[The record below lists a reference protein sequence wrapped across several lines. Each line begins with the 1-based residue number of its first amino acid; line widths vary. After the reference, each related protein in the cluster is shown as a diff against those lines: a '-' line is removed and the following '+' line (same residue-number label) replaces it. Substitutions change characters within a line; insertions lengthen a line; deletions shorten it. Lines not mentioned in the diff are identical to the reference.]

1 MATDPNLP
9 PPSPVE
15 KIQHVDNR
23 GELALERLPSQFA
36 YSPNVQNLINLSAAE
51 MQLAEDTMYDLLQL
65 RTLANA
71 TGQQLDDIGLKLNLK
86 RTSSSDA
93 SYRTALE
100 VKALSKTS
108 DGTEEDIIELFRL
121 VSGDPNVSFY
131 KFEPYGVTATY
142 NNFCLPEG
150 STQRLLELFPVV
162 TNLYLEEYNTARGF
176 GFSSVTEPQPDIN
189 TVNYGGFTSIGSSPD
204 TLAEGSFVSL
214 AYSSNT

>member
-1 MATDPNLP
+1 MAIDPNLP

-36 YSPNVQNLINLSAAE
+36 YSTNVQNLINLSAEE

-65 RTLANA
+65 RTLALA

-108 DGTEEDIIELFRL
+108 NGTEEDVLQLFRL
-121 VSGDPNVSFY
+121 VSGDPNVTFY

-142 NNFCLPEG
+142 NSFCLPEG
-150 STQRLLELFPVV
+150 STQRLLELFPLV
-162 TNLYLEEYNTARGF
+162 TDLNLEEYTTAKGF
-176 GFSSVTEPQPDIN
+176 GFSSISNPQPDPN
-189 TVNYGGFTSIGSSPD
+189 TVAYGGFSSVGSAPD
-204 TLAEGSFVSL
+204 PLVNGSFVSL
-214 AYSSNT
+214 QYTSN